1 MTTHLSRLLA
11 TESRRERRNLL
22 RAGALGALV
31 SASSVLLLG
40 LSGWFITAAA
50 LAGAAGP
57 AVAHAFNYMLP
68 SAAIRLLAIVRT
80 GARYGEALAG
90 HAAALHAL
98 ARVRPALYR
107 AIAAAPVT
115 RALAFTPGDASARLV
130 NDVSAIEQDM
140 VRRSATPGAAAALV
154 AGMCLA
160 LLAGWAAALAIA
172 ACFAATLA
180 LGERLAQRLEAAG
193 VRAQHAN
200 GLLKELVGTLA
211 EAAPEL
217 RCYGLDGWAAQ
228 GAERAS
234 ADLDAALIAR
244 ADLLGWM
251 ALLHGG
257 AMALAAVLAL
267 AVAAP
272 AGAPIAAL
280 AALAAAMTIDGTAPL
295 LRRFAERGGT
305 RAAQARLDQALSLE
319 EMPGEGAPASGAASL
334 HLPGLMDAPAPAGMR
349 LALVGR
355 SGSGKTTL
363 IEQLIGLRPARVGRA
378 KLDGIDIAFLP
389 AATLRRT
396 FAWSPQDAALIAGTV
411 RENLLLADPGASDAR
426 LWEALADAALDT
438 RVRALPRGLD
448 SWIGDNGE
456 RLSGGERRRLSL
468 ARAYL
473 ADAPWLLLDEPSEGL
488 DRATEALVAERL
500 CARLDRTGQGLVL
513 TSHRAEFA
521 HACTTNMVGIDATPV
536 SALA

>member
-1 MTTHLSRLLA
+1 MTPLSRLLA
-11 TESRRERRNLL
+11 VESRRERRNLL
-22 RAGALGALV
+22 RAATLGALV

-107 AIAAAPVT
+107 AIAAAPIA

-130 NDVSAIEQDM
+130 NDVGAIEQDM

-154 AGMCLA
+154 AGVCLA
-160 LLAGWAAALAIA
+160 LLAGWPAAFAIV
-172 ACFAATLA
+172 ACFAATVA
-180 LGERLAQRLEAAG
+180 LGERVGRRLETAG
-193 VRAQHAN
+193 HRAQEAN
-200 GLLKELVGTLA
+200 GALKDLVGTLA

-228 GAERAS
+228 SAERAS
-234 ADLDAALIAR
+234 ADLDAAQIAR

-267 AVAAP
+267 ALAVP

-295 LRRFAERGGT
+295 LRRFAERGGV
-305 RAAQARLDQALSLE
+305 RAAQARLDAALSLE
-319 EMPGEGAPASGAASL
+319 ETAAEIATPSGAANL
-334 HLPGLMDAPAPAGMR
+334 YLPGLIDGPVTPGTR
-349 LALVGR
+349 LALVGQ
-355 SGSGKTTL
+355 SGSGKTSL
-363 IEQLIGLRPARVGRA
+363 IEALIGLRPARVGQAR
-378 KLDGIDIAFLP
+378 LDGIDIAFLP
-389 AATLRRT
+389 AATLRRS
-396 FAWSPQDAALIAGTV
+396 FAWSPQDALLIAGTV
-411 RENLLLADPGASDAR
+411 RENLLLADPGADEAR
-426 LWEALADAALDT
+426 LWEALADAALDA

-488 DRATEALVAERL
+488 DCATESLVAERL
-500 CARLDRTGQGLVL
+500 VARLDRTGQGLVL
-513 TSHRAEFA
+513 TSHRADFA
-521 HACTTNMVGIDATPV
+521 RACTSLTVPIDPRRV
-536 SALA
+536 SAPA